1 MSEQLLS
8 PLEQA
13 PGLRIG
19 EIAKRSGVS
28 VKTIRFYC
36 DQGLLQPAGRS
47 EGGYRLFSQESI
59 AELAIMRGLRTMDVP
74 IAELGRILE
83 VRRSGLC
90 NCSILKESIG
100 AKMASIDE
108 RIDELAAMKLEL
120 GRLLDRWHDCG
131 GKQPEASS

>member
-59 AELAIMRGLRTMDVP
+59 AELAIIRGLRTMDVP

-120 GRLLDRWHDCG
+120 GRLLDRWQDCG